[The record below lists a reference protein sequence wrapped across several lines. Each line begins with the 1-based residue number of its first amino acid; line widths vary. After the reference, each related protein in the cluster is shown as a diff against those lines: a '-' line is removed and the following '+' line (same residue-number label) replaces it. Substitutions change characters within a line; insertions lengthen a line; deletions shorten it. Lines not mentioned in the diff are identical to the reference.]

1 MYEKPDRKTITT
13 TRIMLTIARMSS
25 RVLLRVLFGGFGD
38 GGDGGRDDGVI
49 GCVGRREDEYS

>member
-1 MYEKPDRKTITT
+1 
-13 TRIMLTIARMSS
+13 MLTIARMSS